1 MATVGYP
8 DGNQATYAYTRGVV
22 SGVTLTVGGNA
33 VTGASAIGYR
43 AGDLAMAS
51 WTSSNG
57 LAATLSYD
65 TDLRLTAISVP
76 GVQSLGFTYDAANR
90 ITQIAN
96 GIDGSL
102 TQNFGYDAQSRLTS
116 VFGDAANESYGY
128 DANGNRLTQVVNGA
142 SDTLSY
148 AAAGNRLLGRTGV
161 TYGYDPQ
168 GNLTS
173 LSTGTTYQFDAF
185 NRLVQ
190 AAGTSYYVNPE
201 GLRLRKTSVAGT
213 TYFAPDLGNALLA
226 ENDDGAWVDYVW
238 LNGRLIGRISGGQ
251 VAAIHVDQVGRP
263 EAVTDAGR
271 TLVWRARN
279 LAFTRNVVLANG
291 LTLNL
296 GFPGQYYDAETGYWN
311 NGFRDYDAAAGR
323 YVESDPIGLLGGG
336 NTYSYAV
343 GDSVQLV
350 DPSGM
355 RVTITIANRTYS
367 TTGKSV
373 AGTISVVSDR
383 TSSSF
388 SGYTMEN
395 AHAGDNGSKTPIPAG
410 TYDAVIRSDHTPHR
424 VELENVP
431 GYENIQI
438 HNGSYPRNFKGCIG
452 AGTSHKTDFLGNTID
467 ALNQINAV
475 IQADGTGS
483 ISVTVGEIH

>member
-1 MATVGYP
+1 MS
-8 DGNQATYAYTRGVV
+8 QATYAYTRGVV

-33 VTGASAIGYR
+33 VIGASAIGYR
-43 AGDLAMAS
+43 PGDLAMAS

-57 LAATLSYD
+57 LATTLGYD
-65 TDLRLTAISVP
+65 TDMRLTAISVP

-90 ITQIAN
+90 ITRIAN

-116 VFGDAANESYGY
+116 VFGDAANESYSY

-148 AAAGNRLLGRTGV
+148 AAASNRLLGRTGV

-168 GNLTS
+168 GNLAS

-201 GLRLRKTSVAGT
+201 GQRLRKTSVAGT
-213 TYFAPDLGNALLA
+213 TYFAPDLGNALMA

-251 VAAIHVDQVGRP
+251 VEAIHVDQVGRP

-271 TLVWRARN
+271 TLVWRAQN

-291 LTLNL
+291 IALNL

-311 NGFRDYDAAAGR
+311 NGFRDYDAAVGR
-323 YVESDPIGLLGGG
+323 YVESDPIGLSGGA
-336 NTYSYAV
+336 NTYAYVGNGPLSYADPRGLAV
-343 GDSVQLV
+343 GDLPPPPPGYNPKTWTTSQWENGRWVLTDPDRNTWTIHSEDAGHWRHWDKQDSDGNDEGQWPPNCGKPWPGQKKLKKNQCESDPNGDAQPWDPTDPMPLWGV
-350 DPSGM
+350 PFVPLPSGLFLPM
-355 RVTITIANRTYS
+355 PAPALAP
-367 TTGKSV
+367 G
-373 AGTISVVSDR
+373 VV
-383 TSSSF
+383 F
-388 SGYTMEN
+388 
-395 AHAGDNGSKTPIPAG
+395 P
-410 TYDAVIRSDHTPHR
+410 
-424 VELENVP
+424 
-431 GYENIQI
+431 
-438 HNGSYPRNFKGCIG
+438 
-452 AGTSHKTDFLGNTID
+452 
-467 ALNQINAV
+467 
-475 IQADGTGS
+475 
-483 ISVTVGEIH
+483 